1 MKNILSVFAIVFA
14 LLSMSASANDK
25 KPAASANNPQ
35 PEKKTTISALQAM
48 QDEFLA
54 EVQSYVRETFE
65 VPARE
70 VSKLGKPQNE
80 VRVYD
85 MAGNLVYCCKTG
97 EYADLPS
104 GAELL
109 TVHGNIAYYM
119 LTK

>member
-1 MKNILSVFAIVFA
+1 MKKILLACAIIFTVLSTSV
-14 LLSMSASANDK
+14 SANDQ

-35 PEKKTTISALQAM
+35 VEKKTTVSILQAV

-54 EVQSYVRETFE
+54 EVQSYVCETFQ

-70 VSKLGKPQNE
+70 VSKLGKPKNE

-85 MAGNLVYCCKTG
+85 MASNLVYCCKAG
-97 EYADLPS
+97 EYPDLPS

-109 TVHGNIAYYM
+109 TIQSNIAYYM
-119 LTK
+119 IIK